1 MTPDEEV
8 VQQADLALID
18 ATMAFQAASAM
29 DRLQLAGPLQKAR
42 ESWGTARF
50 RLLLPD
56 AVASQADVEEARAIR
71 ATIDRDVDTQ
81 ANVQALLQLGMLL
94 AKFVH

>member
-18 ATMAFQAASAM
+18 ATLAYQGASAT

-42 ESWGTARF
+42 ESWGTARY

-56 AVASQADVEEARAIR
+56 GVATQADVDEARAIR
-71 ATIDRDVDTQ
+71 ARFEADADTQ
-81 ANVQALLQLGMLL
+81 ASVQALLQLAMLL

>member
-18 ATMAFQAASAM
+18 ATMAFHAASAT
-29 DRLQLAGPLQKAR
+29 DRLKLAGPLQKAR

-50 RLLLPD
+50 RLLLPNG
-56 AVASQADVEEARAIR
+56 VATEADVEEAREIR
-71 ATIDRDVDTQ
+71 GSIEADADTQ

>member
-18 ATMAFQAASAM
+18 ATMAFQAASAT
-29 DRLQLAGPLQKAR
+29 DRLKLAGPLQKAR
-42 ESWGTARF
+42 EAWGTARF

-56 AVASQADVEEARAIR
+56 SVASQADVEEARALR
-71 ATIDRDVDTQ
+71 ARFEADADTQ
-81 ANVQALLQLGMLL
+81 ASVQALLQLAMLL